1 MRLKSGR
8 LLFGITSNLGLFSP
22 WTYVIIMKSA
32 FFALLSSVCVAFAV
46 ADCSVPDSSKVDCGY
61 VGITE
66 SQCQASGC
74 CYAQASNSAI
84 PWCFKQAGSGNCFGY
99 QVNYFLVKQ
108 AKYERNLITSCASF

>member
-1 MRLKSGR
+1 MRHAV
-8 LLFGITSNLGLFSP
+8 GIISNSVTFIL
-22 WTYVIIMKSA
+22 WIIVITMKSA
-32 FFALLSSVCVAFAV
+32 FFALLSSICVAFAV
-46 ADCSVPDSSKVDCGY
+46 ADCSVPGSSKVDCGY

-99 QVNYFLVKQ
+99 QVKIWVIKGN
-108 AKYERNLITSCASF
+108 

>member
-1 MRLKSGR
+1 
-8 LLFGITSNLGLFSP
+8 
-22 WTYVIIMKSA
+22 MKSA

-66 SQCQASGC
+66 SQCLASGC

-108 AKYERNLITSCASF
+108 TKYERNLITSCASF